1 MYGVA
6 NWRGQNGGEY
16 ENAQRSE
23 LTQRS
28 EEHTKKARPKPGLTP
43 APELAQ

>member
-6 NWRGQNGGEY
+6 NWRGQNGGGY

-23 LTQRS
+23 LTRRS
-28 EEHTKKARPKPGLTP
+28 EEQTKKSQAEAWLNAR
-43 APELAQ
+43 A